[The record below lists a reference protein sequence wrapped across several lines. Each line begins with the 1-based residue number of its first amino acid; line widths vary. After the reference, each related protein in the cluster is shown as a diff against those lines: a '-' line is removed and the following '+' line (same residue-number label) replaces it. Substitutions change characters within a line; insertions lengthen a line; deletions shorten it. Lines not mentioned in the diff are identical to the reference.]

1 MAKKLIS
8 VATVVSFMAILA
20 VSFSSFAADSAP
32 GGGAPVASHRTP
44 DAPAWKNDG
53 AGGTACVFDTSQ
65 ICPSTATLIAQ
76 GVPIAVPT
84 LPPSGLVILGIL
96 IVTTTAYTLRKQ

>member
-1 MAKKLIS
+1 MAKKLIR

-20 VSFSSFAADSAP
+20 VSFSSLASDSVP
-32 GGGAPVASHRTP
+32 GGVPVASHWTP
-44 DAPAWKNDG
+44 DAQAWKNDG

-76 GVPIAVPT
+76 GVPVAVPT